1 MMKAGMN
8 NDETS
13 SPMPMNNTRDERINT
28 PTIDFDD
35 WAEDPFTTLAKESDV
50 FASFATED
58 EISTT
63 NAVNNSNFNSN
74 SNNHPASSSFPF
86 IPHALSA
93 SSIISG
99 NNSSINNEKNVINA
113 VNDTTTSNTS
123 AASRKRSHFQQ
134 SQQKQTSNSSSSN
147 KSTTTS
153 STKKKSDY
161 IPISRRKKKPKG
173 MPKRPLSAYNLY
185 FQAQRTTILAVQNAG
200 NGPRIG
206 FEGLGKI
213 IGKKWRDLSSIDK
226 REYDKLAEKDSE
238 RYRKEM
244 DTYHEMKAKRYEEEE
259 KRAVSETKALSNMA
273 TSARD
278 VSSIGQVSSSFGGG
292 VNYNT
297 KQQMQG
303 GSIKVIPVGDG
314 FVNSHLFTHPS
325 HQGSHLVSS
334 ISSSFPPGTQPGNIS
349 YRPVSMARVEQLQQ
363 QPPSPHYASQH
374 QQQQHNVMDVNTNGG
389 HNIHPRGPSPSQHF
403 TQHMVDRSADP
414 ASYNNDVG
422 PGSATSSAAAP
433 RNNNCQMPP
442 GMEVVLSDRNGV
454 DRKYRVQYTCYSMT
468 RENANKYIDS
478 LTGNQPQQQSSAA
491 QQMPMS
497 MPPPAATG
505 PSNGGYAD
513 WGP

>member
-1 MMKAGMN
+1 MMKTGLN
-8 NDETS
+8 SDEIS
-13 SPMPMNNTRDERINT
+13 SPMNHTRDNERINT

-35 WAEDPFTTLAKESDV
+35 WPEDPFTTLAKDSDV
-50 FASFATED
+50 FASFATEEKE
-58 EISTT
+58 EITT
-63 NAVNNSNFNSN
+63 NNAVNNSNPISN
-74 SNNHPASSSFPF
+74 SNNHQASSSFPF
-86 IPHALSA
+86 VPHALLTA
-93 SSIISG
+93 SSIM
-99 NNSSINNEKNVINA
+99 NNEKTVMNA
-113 VNDTTTSNTS
+113 VNDTSTS
-123 AASRKRSHFQQ
+123 AGSRKRSHFQQ
-134 SQQKQTSNSSSSN
+134 SQQKQTSTSSSSN
-147 KSTTTS
+147 KSASTS

-259 KRAVSETKALSNMA
+259 KRAVSESKALSSICA

-278 VSSIGQVSSSFGGG
+278 VSSIGQASSFGG

-325 HQGSHLVSS
+325 HQESQLVSS
-334 ISSSFPPGTQPGNIS
+334 ISSSFPPGTQPANVS
-349 YRPVSMARVEQLQQ
+349 YRPLSMARVEHQQ
-363 QPPSPHYASQH
+363 QPPPSPRYASQH
-374 QQQQHNVMDVNTNGG
+374 HQQQQQHNVMDIN
-389 HNIHPRGPSPSQHF
+389 RGPSPSQHF
-403 TQHMVDRSADP
+403 TQHMVDRSAEP
-414 ASYNNDVG
+414 TSYNNDVVGPGHG

-478 LTGNQPQQQSSAA
+478 LTGNQPQQQSSATA
-491 QQMPMS
+491 QQQMPM

-505 PSNGGYAD
+505 PPNGGYAD

>member
-1 MMKAGMN
+1 MMKTGLN
-8 NDETS
+8 SDEIS
-13 SPMPMNNTRDERINT
+13 SPMNNTRDNERSNT

-35 WAEDPFTTLAKESDV
+35 WPEDPFTTLAKESDV
-50 FASFATED
+50 FASFATE
-58 EISTT
+58 EKEENTTT
-63 NAVNNSNFNSN
+63 NAVNNSNPISNSN
-74 SNNHPASSSFPF
+74 SNHPASSSFPF
-86 IPHALSA
+86 VPHALLSA
-93 SSIISG
+93 SSIISEK
-99 NNSSINNEKNVINA
+99 NSSMNNEKNVINA
-113 VNDTTTSNTS
+113 VNDTSTS
-123 AASRKRSHFQQ
+123 AGSRKRSHFQQ
-134 SQQKQTSNSSSSN
+134 SQQQNQTSNSSSSN
-147 KSTTTS
+147 KSASTS

-259 KRAVSETKALSNMA
+259 KRAVSESKALSNICA

-278 VSSIGQVSSSFGGG
+278 VSSIGQASSFGG

-314 FVNSHLFTHPS
+314 FVNSHL
-325 HQGSHLVSS
+325 
-334 ISSSFPPGTQPGNIS
+334 SFPPGTQPGNIS
-349 YRPVSMARVEQLQQ
+349 YRPVSMARVEHQQ
-363 QPPSPHYASQH
+363 QPPSPRYASQH
-374 QQQQHNVMDVNTNGG
+374 QQQQQQQNNVMDIN
-389 HNIHPRGPSPSQHF
+389 RGPSPSQHF
-403 TQHMVDRSADP
+403 TQHMVDRSAEP
-414 ASYNNDVG
+414 TSYNNDVG
-422 PGSATSSAAAP
+422 PGHGPSSATSSAAAP

-491 QQMPMS
+491 ARQMPM

-505 PSNGGYAD
+505 PPNGGYAD

>member
-1 MMKAGMN
+1 MTKTGLN
-8 NDETS
+8 SDEIS
-13 SPMPMNNTRDERINT
+13 SPMNSNTRDNERSNT

-35 WAEDPFTTLAKESDV
+35 WPEDPFTTLAKESDV
-50 FASFATED
+50 FASFATE
-58 EISTT
+58 EKEEKTT
-63 NAVNNSNFNSN
+63 NAVNNSNPTSNSN
-74 SNNHPASSSFPF
+74 SNHPASSTFPF
-86 IPHALSA
+86 VPHALLSG
-93 SSIISG
+93 SSIISEK
-99 NNSSINNEKNVINA
+99 NSSMNNEKNVINA
-113 VNDTTTSNTS
+113 VNDTSTS
-123 AASRKRSHFQQ
+123 AGSRKRSHFQQ
-134 SQQKQTSNSSSSN
+134 SQQQNQTSNSSSSN
-147 KSTTTS
+147 KSASTS

-259 KRAVSETKALSNMA
+259 KRAVSESKALSNICA

-278 VSSIGQVSSSFGGG
+278 VSSIGQASSFGG

-314 FVNSHLFTHPS
+314 FVNSHL
-325 HQGSHLVSS
+325 
-334 ISSSFPPGTQPGNIS
+334 SFPPGTQPGNIS
-349 YRPVSMARVEQLQQ
+349 YRPVSMARVEHQQ
-363 QPPSPHYASQH
+363 QPPSPRYASQH
-374 QQQQHNVMDVNTNGG
+374 QQQQQQQNNVMDIN
-389 HNIHPRGPSPSQHF
+389 RGPSPSQHF
-403 TQHMVDRSADP
+403 TQHMVDRSAEP
-414 ASYNNDVG
+414 TSYNNDVG
-422 PGSATSSAAAP
+422 PGHGPSSATSSAAAP

-491 QQMPMS
+491 ARQMPM

-505 PSNGGYAD
+505 PPNGGYAD